1 MIRYDP
7 TEESHH
13 QYEIVHQKSEKVS
26 EKVKKQKRVE
36 TENVKEPEPLPVS
49 KEVFYSVSDKL
60 TSVLAEGENFSV
72 LKMLG
77 KESADSSKFLKIS

>member
-7 TEESHH
+7 TEESHQ
-13 QYEIVHQKSEKVS
+13 QYEIVPQKP
-26 EKVKKQKRVE
+26 EKVKKQIKTE
-36 TENVKEPEPLPVS
+36 TENVKEAEPVPVS

-77 KESADSSKFLKIS
+77 KESTDPSNF